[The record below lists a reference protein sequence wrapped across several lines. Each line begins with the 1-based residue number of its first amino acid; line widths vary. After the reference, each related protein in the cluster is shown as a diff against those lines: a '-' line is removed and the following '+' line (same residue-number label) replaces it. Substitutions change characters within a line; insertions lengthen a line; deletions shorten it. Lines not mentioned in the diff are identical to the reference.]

1 MVDSLISPLFQYK
14 MPLFDGTVAS
24 TGLSKPKT
32 MSDYL
37 NKQTPQYSEAF
48 FPYDPRGR
56 EGAQFTPPW
65 SNSKTPLLDGRSGM
79 SHLSGMEGKQ
89 HMFFRQN
96 SNCSKEGTVPLSP
109 LHATPVKQGFTLYN
123 KSPGVGSSPA
133 VTSVAVGKPRSG
145 GEDSSPPPGSPVYL
159 AVPKPV
165 YGHNPCCSDLC
176 CVRGRYCVESGF
188 PRLPHPVYKHN
199 WIQTDAQ
206 YGESAAVQKNTRDAL
221 LQHRGLQFDA
231 GDERLK
237 RIDAYSQGRVRPLPS
252 IIKPNYSSNTCT
264 YFGSF
269 GEQSQQTS
277 PRAYPNVFPSHH
289 AYEHMT
295 SEVYQEHSPMTKY
308 GHGTQRP
315 VFYYS
320 QADVEVENR
329 SQCKNSGSREDSP
342 VAAKHALLS
351 PQDHFVVAKLLH
363 GEATLPHFQPHAL
376 LQGFGYPCYGGPR
389 FNVGARQSMKKP
401 PVVHPNNVHFSPTN
415 ICPDYHIASVSSLHE
430 DTGRLGVGC
439 SDASSFLRED
449 QSNPP
454 RYSNQPVVPT
464 PGVTMNRVFHPPGL
478 NLPGLQ
484 TPGLNVERFLPYP
497 SSGGQ
502 VMCPKLSGIHPISL
516 GSQLHPSLHHYPD
529 LIHKV
534 THDQSNVCSSSV
546 TREGKPNN
554 TTSCLTNGLKR
565 NLPQLSPP
573 IKIKEERDLE
583 EDEPLKKL
591 KKVEEKEAMC
601 VRSATESPPLPIIN
615 SVFSLAPYQ
624 AHLQAS
630 GGLLPSRTLHSI
642 VQSENHAVQMQPVI
656 SEQKEGHGENQ
667 PLVCRG
673 SKEICA
679 SGAADIPTE
688 ELRKPQDIKVEKE
701 ASDDFAADQQDCPT
715 TEVGKQPEETR
726 ECSIKSPVIKTC
738 EPDELEMTPVA
749 VKNEALD
756 HSNPDGSV
764 APSKPSPQSNADVAG
779 QPKPNLSSQPS
790 ERKFSFKN
798 IPPCCLKLSTYNIA
812 LPKAKRFSPAPA
824 PEKLPVPPITKNV
837 PNLDFHLPVRKHF
850 YELHHSL
857 YKLISKS
864 VFGTS
869 EQELRTLLTQL
880 EVSEVALPSGKIKN
894 MSSLLGAK
902 PRELWFNEEVKSVFQ
917 DLVKRLKE
925 YTAQDR
931 CPFPHVMRTTAIFLP
946 MLVLKE
952 LLFPM
957 VQSSF
962 VDQVL
967 QEHRV
972 ELRPTTLS
980 EEKILLQLHNR
991 ACSSRLRKLMSL
1003 KHLPDIYAD
1012 MVNILY
1018 YTCISKH
1025 LGKCTVLRR
1034 CCVLSCSTSQKI
1046 FNALYCLVFS
1056 LFQ

>member
-1 MVDSLISPLFQYK
+1 MVDSLVSPLFQYK

-48 FPYDPRGR
+48 FPYDPRGK
-56 EGAQFTPPW
+56 EAAQFTPPW
-65 SNSKTPLLDGRSGM
+65 SNSKSSLLDGRSST
-79 SHLSGMEGKQ
+79 SHVSGMEGKQ

-96 SNCSKEGTVPLSP
+96 GGCSKEGSLPLSP
-109 LHATPVKQGFTLYN
+109 LHAAPVKQGFTLYN
-123 KSPGVGSSPA
+123 RSPGVGTSTA
-133 VTSVAVGKPRSG
+133 VTSVSVGKPRSG
-145 GEDSSPPPGSPVYL
+145 GEDASVPAGSPVYL

-165 YGHNPCCSDLC
+165 YGQSPCCSDLC

-188 PRLPHPVYKHN
+188 PRLPHPVYKHD
-199 WIQTDAQ
+199 WIQADAQ
-206 YGESAAVQKNTRDAL
+206 YGEGAAVQKNGRDAL
-221 LQHRGLQFDA
+221 LQHRGLQLDA
-231 GDERLK
+231 GTERLK
-237 RIDAYSQGRVRPLPS
+237 RMDAYSPGRVRPLPS

-277 PRAYPNVFPSHH
+277 PRAYPNLFPSHH

-320 QADVEVENR
+320 QADVEAENR
-329 SQCKNSGSREDSP
+329 SQWKNSGSKPRQDSP
-342 VAAKHALLS
+342 GAAKHALPP
-351 PQDHFVVAKLLH
+351 PQDHFVVPKLLH
-363 GEATLPHFQPHAL
+363 GEAALPHFQPHAL

-389 FNVGARQSMKKP
+389 FNVGPRQSMKQP

-415 ICPDYHIASVSSLHE
+415 FCPDYHIASVSSLHE
-430 DTGRLGVGC
+430 DTARVGVAR

-454 RYSNQPVVPT
+454 RYPNQ
-464 PGVTMNRVFHPPGL
+464 PGVTMNRLFHPPGL

-484 TPGLNVERFLPYP
+484 TPGLSVERFLPYP
-497 SSGGQ
+497 SSGGK
-502 VMCPKLSGIHPISL
+502 VMCPKLASIHPISL
-516 GSQLHPSLHHYPD
+516 GPQLHPSLHHYPD
-529 LIHKV
+529 QIHRE
-534 THDQSNVCSSSV
+534 THDQSHGQTNVCSSSV
-546 TREGKPNN
+546 TRESKPNN
-554 TTSCLTNGLKR
+554 TTSCLMNGLKR
-565 NLPQLSPP
+565 NLPQSSPP

-583 EDEPLKKL
+583 EDEPVKKL
-591 KKVEEKEAMC
+591 KKVEETEAMC
-601 VRSATESPPLPIIN
+601 VRSAMESPPLPIIN

-630 GGLLPSRTLHSI
+630 GRLLPGRTLHSI
-642 VQSENHAVQMQPVI
+642 VQSENHAVQIQAVV
-656 SEQKEGHGENQ
+656 SEQREGQGENQ
-667 PLVCRG
+667 PLVCPG
-673 SKEICA
+673 SKETCA
-679 SGAADIPTE
+679 GGEAEIPTE

-701 ASDDFAADQQDCPT
+701 ASDDFAADRQDCPT
-715 TEVGKQPEETR
+715 AEVGKQPEETR
-726 ECSIKSPVIKTC
+726 ECSTESPVVIKKC
-738 EPDELEMTPVA
+738 EPDELELKPVA
-749 VKNEALD
+749 VKNEASD
-756 HSNPDGSV
+756 HSDQ
-764 APSKPSPQSNADVAG
+764 SKPSPQSNADVAG
-779 QPKPNLSSQPS
+779 QTKPNLSSQPS

-798 IPPCCLKLSTYNIA
+798 IPPSCLKLSTYNIA
-812 LPKAKRFSPAPA
+812 LPKVKRFSPAPA
-824 PEKLPVPPITKNV
+824 PEKLPVPPSTKNV
-837 PNLDFHLPVRKHF
+837 PNLDIHLPVRKHF
-850 YELHHSL
+850 YELHQSL

-864 VFGTS
+864 VLGSS
-869 EQELRTLLTQL
+869 EQELRTLLSQL
-880 EVSEVALPSGKIKN
+880 EVAEVALPSGKIKN

-902 PRELWFNEEVKSVFQ
+902 PRELWFNKEVKSVFQ

-925 YTAQDR
+925 YSAQDR
-931 CPFPHVMRTTAIFLP
+931 CPFPHVMRTTAVFLP

-962 VDQVL
+962 IDQVL

-980 EEKILLQLHNR
+980 EEKILLQLHHR

-1025 LGKCTVLRR
+1025 LGKCTVPR
-1034 CCVLSCSTSQKI
+1034 CSHVT
-1046 FNALYCLVFS
+1046 
-1056 LFQ
+1056 